1 LAKKHITFDSSIRIR
16 TQALLMQIK
25 L

>member
-16 TQALLMQIK
+16 AQGLLMQIK